1 MTPRFYNQ
9 PLSSSFPCKVIVKIF
24 FSFKYAACPS
34 CHPPRLKTAML
45 TVEDYKLLS
54 FSLCASIKHFKT
66 IFPFFNNIHF
76 SNLFPQ
82 KFHFINIS
90 MRETKLRDTH
100 GCAFCASLRDTHGCA
115 FSASLRDIREAQ
127 NAHP

>member
-1 MTPRFYNQ
+1 
-9 PLSSSFPCKVIVKIF
+9 
-24 FSFKYAACPS
+24 
-34 CHPPRLKTAML
+34 ML